1 MEKFREMRPER
12 RVASKWSY
20 AKHENKQHAHVR
32 YAGPEANFRIGDCLD
47 FTILEYRLKN
57 ITMTSKVTTTD
68 PELYMQTDTTEH

>member
-1 MEKFREMRPER
+1 MEDI
-12 RVASKWSY
+12 RVDEIRGSFVILLVLRVYLYS
-20 AKHENKQHAHVR
+20 HTS
-32 YAGPEANFRIGDCLD
+32 AGPEANFRIGDCLD